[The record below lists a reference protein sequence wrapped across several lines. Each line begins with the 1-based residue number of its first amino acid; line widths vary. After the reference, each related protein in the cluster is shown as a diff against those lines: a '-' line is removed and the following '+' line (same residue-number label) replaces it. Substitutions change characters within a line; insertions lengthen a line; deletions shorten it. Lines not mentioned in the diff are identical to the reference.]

1 MADDSPV
8 RTKQAEDGTTLIEI
22 AAAPN
27 SDEAELICGFL
38 ESEGVPAR
46 IEHADARILPS
57 NMGTLLGDVR
67 VYVAQED
74 EERALALLKQR
85 EEEFEQLDDDTET
98 VVTDEGAADIDE
110 NTPAEKE

>member
-8 RTKQAEDGTTLIEI
+8 RTIQTEDGTTLIEI
-22 AAAPN
+22 TAAPS
-27 SDEAELICGFL
+27 SDEADLICGFL
-38 ESEGVPAR
+38 ESEGIPAR
-46 IEHADARILPS
+46 VEHADARILPA
-57 NMGTLLGDVR
+57 NIGTLGDVR

-74 EERALALLKQR
+74 EQRALALLKQR
-85 EEEFEQLDDDTET
+85 EDEFEQLDDEGET

>member
-1 MADDSPV
+1 MADKSQV
-8 RTKQAEDGTTLIEI
+8 HTIQASDGTTLIEI

-27 SDEAELICGFL
+27 SDEADLLCGFL
-38 ESEGVPAR
+38 ESEGIPAR

-57 NMGTLLGDVR
+57 NMGRLGDVR

-74 EERALALLKQR
+74 EHRALALLR
-85 EEEFEQLDDDTET
+85 EREAEFEQLDDDSET
-98 VVTDEGAADIDE
+98 VVTDDGAMDIDE

>member
-1 MADDSPV
+1 MADK
-8 RTKQAEDGTTLIEI
+8 RTVNTIQAEDGTMLIEI

-27 SDEAELICGFL
+27 SDEADLLCGFL
-38 ESEGVPAR
+38 ESEGIPAR

-57 NMGTLLGDVR
+57 NMGALGDVR

-74 EERALALLKQR
+74 EHRAMALLRKR
-85 EEEFEQLDDDTET
+85 EAEFEQLDDDSET

-110 NTPAEKE
+110 NAPPEKE

>member
-8 RTKQAEDGTTLIEI
+8 RTIQAEDGTMLIEI
-22 AAAPN
+22 AAAPS
-27 SDEAELICGFL
+27 SDQADLIRGFL
-38 ESEGVPAR
+38 ESEGIPAQ

-57 NMGTLLGDVR
+57 NMGTLGDVR

-74 EERALALLKQR
+74 EARAFRLLKQR
-85 EEEFEQLDDDTET
+85 EDEFEQLDDDTET

-110 NTPAEKE
+110 NEPAEKE

>member
-1 MADDSPV
+1 MADERIV
-8 RTKQAEDGTTLIEI
+8 NTIQAEDGTTLIEI

-27 SDEAELICGFL
+27 SDEADLLCGFL
-38 ESEGVPAR
+38 ESEGIPAR

-57 NMGTLLGDVR
+57 NMGALGDVR

-74 EERALALLKQR
+74 EERAMALLRQR
-85 EEEFEQLDDDTET
+85 EEEFEQLDDDSET

-110 NTPAEKE
+110 NAPAEKE